1 MRYMLRRKLF
11 SLGGDF
17 TIKDE
22 NGQDRFLVRG
32 QVFSFGHHLTFEDL
46 QGNELATIQQKV
58 LSFQPTYEIT
68 HAGLEMAEV
77 RKQLSFFSE
86 RFTVDI
92 PGADD
97 LEVQGDVWNHEYA
110 FLRDGQT
117 VAQVSQQWFSFTD
130 TYGVEVLPGIDDV
143 LILACAVVID
153 EVNEDREHH

>member
-11 SLGGDF
+11 SLGGDL

-22 NGQDRFLVRG
+22 NEQDRFLVRG
-32 QVFSFGHHLTFEDL
+32 KIFSLGHHLTFEDL
-46 QGNELATIQQKV
+46 QGNELATIQQKM

-68 HAGLEMAEV
+68 HGGLEMAEV
-77 RKQLSFFSE
+77 HKQLTLFTE

-92 PGADD
+92 PGTDD
-97 LEVQGDVWNHEYA
+97 LEVQGDIWNHEYE
-110 FLRDGQT
+110 FLRDGQV
-117 VAQVSQQWFSFTD
+117 VAAVSQQWFSIAD
-130 TYGVEVLPGIDDV
+130 TYGVEVMAGIDDV